1 MAEGV
6 MPEGQAKD
14 IVEEALENVRRQIGK
29 ADVTLEWASV
39 KTGANERVAIVITSD
54 RTVMPEHGVDTTNRR
69 LSVSVD
75 GKPRVSIV
83 LD

>member
-29 ADVTLEWASV
+29 ADVGEC
-39 KTGANERVAIVITSD
+39 
-54 RTVMPEHGVDTTNRR
+54 
-69 LSVSVD
+69 
-75 GKPRVSIV
+75 
-83 LD
+83 